1 MEYERVQHQTQSS
14 PFIQE
19 TRAMEISI
27 ITMGEIYA
35 VDIRGNFLH

>member
-27 ITMGEIYA
+27 IEAGYLQWEKSMQ
-35 VDIRGNFLH
+35 